1 MVEIDKDKLRRART
15 EAALSQMALA
25 AAARVGCS
33 TIWALESGRQ
43 TGTRVS
49 IAGRIATTLRRPVS
63 SLAPDRSPEP
73 DQ

>member
-1 MVEIDKDKLRRART
+1 VEIDKDKLRRART

-25 AAARVGCS
+25 AAARVACS
-33 TIWALESGRQ
+33 TIWALESGQ
-43 TGTRVS
+43 QSRVYS
-49 IAGRIATTLRRPVS
+49 ATARRLATTLRRPVS